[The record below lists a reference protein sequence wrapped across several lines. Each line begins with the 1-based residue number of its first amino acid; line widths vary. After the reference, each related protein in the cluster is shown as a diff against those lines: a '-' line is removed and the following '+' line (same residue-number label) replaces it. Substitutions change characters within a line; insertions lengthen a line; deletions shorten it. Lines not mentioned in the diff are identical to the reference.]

1 MLYRII
7 GLAMFA
13 MLMLSVDCRADV
25 PGAKSSGFDPAVF
38 KVDEDKYLGK
48 QAPDVR
54 MTDENGKSFTL
65 GDYAGK
71 PVILSIIYYRCVTVC
86 PVLNEGLADAL
97 RKIDMKLGE
106 DYNVIT
112 VSFADEEKPEDAA
125 RFRKN
130 LTIKQKGELPESF
143 PKWVFA
149 VSSKEEIKKL
159 TEAVGYKFF
168 FSSEDK
174 AFLHPN
180 MYIFLSPDGKIMRYL
195 YGLMPP
201 AYDVRLAVIEAAGGR
216 TGKTT
221 IIRSAVL
228 ACYSYDPKIGGYRL
242 NMNLVAGM
250 IGLSM
255 LIATLLA
262 AALQL
267 RRMNKRAIKPIGLT
281 DEGTTS
287 PKEG

>member
-1 MLYRII
+1 
-7 GLAMFA
+7 MFA
-13 MLMLSVDCRADV
+13 VLLLGAEGRADV

-38 KVDEDKYLGK
+38 KVNEDNYLGK
-48 QAPDVR
+48 QAPNVR
-54 MTDENGKSFTL
+54 MTDDGGKSFSL

-71 PVILSIIYYRCVTVC
+71 PVILSIIYYRCVTAC

-97 RKIDMKLGE
+97 RKLDMELGG

-130 LTIKQKGELPESF
+130 LTIKQKGELPENF
-143 PKWVFA
+143 QKWVFA

-159 TEAVGYKFF
+159 TDAVGYKFF
-168 FSSEDK
+168 YSDEDK

-201 AYDVRLAVIEAAGGR
+201 AYDVRLALIEAGGGR
-216 TGKTT
+216 AGKTA

-242 NMNLVAGM
+242 NMNLAAGM

-255 LIATLLA
+255 LVPTLLA
-262 AALQL
+262 AAFQL
-267 RRMNKRAIKPIGLT
+267 RRMNKRASKPIRLT

-287 PKEG
+287 PKEV